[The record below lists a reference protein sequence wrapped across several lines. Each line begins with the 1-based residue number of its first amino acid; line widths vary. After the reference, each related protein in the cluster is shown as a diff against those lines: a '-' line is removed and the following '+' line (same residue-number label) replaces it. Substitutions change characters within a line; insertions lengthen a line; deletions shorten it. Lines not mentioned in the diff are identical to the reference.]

1 VSEGA
6 DRVRAS
12 SAERPSQY
20 ERTGIM
26 GGCKKG
32 DDVCACA
39 PACAA
44 LSSAV
49 SALFAS
55 SRSVHSFSAAAS
67 ASGAGA
73 VVLSWFG
80 AKNVVLPACGIQ

>member
-1 VSEGA
+1 
-6 DRVRAS
+6 VRAS
-12 SAERPSQY
+12 SAGYPSQH
-20 ERTGIM
+20 EHAGTM

-32 DDVCACA
+32 DDVCARA

-44 LSSAV
+44 LSSAA

-55 SRSVHSFSAAAS
+55 SRSVHSFSATAS
-67 ASGAGA
+67 ASDAGA

-80 AKNVVLPACGIQ
+80 AKNVVLPECSME